1 MPPRDVIWLWKRLFI
16 PTERKSTMGFF
27 GELGSDLRERKR
39 LIAAVFA
46 SACIAVA
53 TFLAGTWA
61 GSSGMFTLRPVTAS
75 APHPD
80 NPPPP
85 AAPKPGDMCC
95 GMKMPDKM
103 MPDMPKPSGMPMP
116 GGMMPSET
124 PMPGGMMPSG
134 MMPGG
139 MPTPGNSG

>member
-1 MPPRDVIWLWKRLFI
+1 
-16 PTERKSTMGFF
+16 MGFF

-39 LIAAVFA
+39 LIAAIFA

-53 TFLAGTWA
+53 TFLVGTWA
-61 GSSGMFTLRPVTAS
+61 GSSGMFTLHPVTAS

-85 AAPKPGDMCC
+85 AAPKAGDMCC
-95 GMKMPDKM
+95 DVKMPDKM

-116 GGMMPSET
+116 SGAPMPGGMMPGGMMPSET
-124 PMPGGMMPSG
+124 PMPGA

-139 MPTPGNSG
+139 MMPTGTPMPSNSG

>member
-1 MPPRDVIWLWKRLFI
+1 
-16 PTERKSTMGFF
+16 MGFF
-27 GELGSDLRERKR
+27 GELGSNLRERKR

-46 SACIAVA
+46 IACIAVA

-61 GSSGMFTLRPVTAS
+61 GSSGMFTLHPVTAS

-95 GMKMPDKM
+95 DMKMPDKM

-116 GGMMPSET
+116 SGTPMPGGMMPSGT

-134 MMPGG
+134 MIPSG
-139 MPTPGNSG
+139 MPMPSNSG

>member
-1 MPPRDVIWLWKRLFI
+1 
-16 PTERKSTMGFF
+16 MGFF

-61 GSSGMFTLRPVTAS
+61 GSSGMFTLHPVTAS

-116 GGMMPSET
+116 SET

-134 MMPGG
+134 TPMPS
-139 MPTPGNSG
+139 NSG

>member
-1 MPPRDVIWLWKRLFI
+1 
-16 PTERKSTMGFF
+16 MGFF

-61 GSSGMFTLRPVTAS
+61 GSSGMFTLHPVTAS

-85 AAPKPGDMCC
+85 AAQKPGGMCC

-103 MPDMPKPSGMPMP
+103 MPDMPKPGGMPMP
-116 GGMMPSET
+116 GGMMPSES
-124 PMPGGMMPSG
+124 PMPGGMMPSETPTPGGMMPGG

-139 MPTPGNSG
+139 MPMPSNSG

>member
-1 MPPRDVIWLWKRLFI
+1 
-16 PTERKSTMGFF
+16 MGFF

-61 GSSGMFTLRPVTAS
+61 GSSGMFTLHPVTAS

-95 GMKMPDKM
+95 DMKMPDKM

-116 GGMMPSET
+116 SGT
-124 PMPGGMMPSG
+124 LMPGGMMPSG
-134 MMPGG
+134 TPMPS
-139 MPTPGNSG
+139 NSR